1 MLLPQASCDVTAQM
15 RAAINVN
22 VQPLTLAGWRN
33 LFLESGFSQVE
44 NTQGTMTPSGMI
56 YDEGWGGAAKIA
68 RNALKAEN
76 RDTFLRLF
84 RTFRRYRHQLNYI
97 AVCSTK

>member
-1 MLLPQASCDVTAQM
+1 M
-15 RAAINVN
+15 AI
-22 VQPLTLAGWRN
+22 TLVGWRN

-44 NTQGTMTPSGMI
+44 NAQGAMRLMTPSGMI
-56 YDEGWGGAAKIA
+56 YDEGWGGAAKIV

-76 RDTFLRLF
+76 RATFLRLF
-84 RTFRRYRHQLNYI
+84 HTFRRYRHLLNYI